1 MELETRSP
9 PTAGSARVTNLEIVG
24 RKGDE
29 ITIRFD
35 VAWDNS
41 FREPSGQGAGN
52 WDAVWL
58 FVKYRGTEEV
68 VRLHDDGD
76 IRAAADRGDL
86 SPLAEAAAAAVPAPA
101 AAAVV
106 PVPAAAAVPVPA
118 EDAAAAP
125 VAAAAVPIA
134 AAAAP
139 IAAAAVPIAAAAAPI
154 AAAAAPIAAAAV
166 PIAAAAVPIA
176 AAAVPIAA
184 AAVPVPAAAVPV
196 PAAGRSTSLRLRGK
210 HEVHPVTPGQK
221 WRVQVERHHHR
232 SPMGPLELSVEHIA
246 VRALGDRGHG
256 LEASRMSQWRHALI
270 TAAGVPGGGEVLLP
284 EDQRGVFLYRS
295 AENAGVGPVVFREV
309 TLTLCRPTDGPA
321 FADYVSLWVFGIE
334 MVYIPE
340 GPFSLG
346 DPRGPGG
353 PAACFYDASLQD
365 STPDRSYR
373 VTSDGQIEVGP
384 NGEKPRLYYDGDTA
398 EGNEGDGQGPIPKE
412 FPKGYGAFYVMKY
425 QITQGQYGD
434 FVNTLQGPARTV
446 RFSYWFGSY
455 RYTTFMTQ
463 SSARV
468 TLRPDNACNWL
479 AWMDGAAFACWAG
492 LRPLTE
498 LEYEKACR
506 GPAQP
511 VSGEYAWGTTTAVQ
525 AQVIFGDERGVSWV
539 NGNAAFQQAIFVGGD
554 GGSGPLPGNAF
565 GGPPASWS
573 GACGFGMQR
582 DFVEDQSGLSPIHVN
597 ERERTG
603 ASYYRVMGLSGNL
616 WEWCVTV
623 GEPQGRAF
631 TGTPGTG
638 ELDGFGNPDVKT
650 LGWPDVDV
658 VGAGARGGSWYT
670 ALTKLRLADRS
681 YGSGLQSYSTRA
693 HDMGFRC
700 ARTVG
705 SSAPTR

>member
-1 MELETRSP
+1 MDLETRSP

-24 RKGDE
+24 REGDE
-29 ITIRFD
+29 ITVRFD

-41 FREPSGQGAGN
+41 FRERGGPGAGN

-58 FVKYRGTEEV
+58 FVKYRGTEV
-68 VRLHDDGD
+68 VPLHDNGE

-86 SPLAEAAAAAVPAPA
+86 SPLAAAAMAAVPAPA
-101 AAAVV
+101 AVPAAVAAAV
-106 PVPAAAAVPVPA
+106 AIPVTAAAAVAIPVPAAAAPIP
-118 EDAAAAP
+118 AP
-125 VAAAAVPIA
+125 VS
-134 AAAAP
+134 
-139 IAAAAVPIAAAAAPI
+139 
-154 AAAAAPIAAAAV
+154 
-166 PIAAAAVPIA
+166 
-176 AAAVPIAA
+176 
-184 AAVPVPAAAVPV
+184 
-196 PAAGRSTSLRLRGK
+196 GRPSSLRLRGK
-210 HEVHPVTPGQK
+210 REVHPVTPGQK
-221 WRVQVERHHHR
+221 WRVRVERYHHR
-232 SPMGPLELSVEHIA
+232 SPMGPLESSVEDIT
-246 VRALGDRGHG
+246 VRALGDRSHG
-256 LEASRMSQWRHALI
+256 LEASRMSEWRHALI
-270 TAAGVPGGGEVLLP
+270 AAARAPVGGEVLLP

-295 AENAGVGPVVFREV
+295 DENAGVGPVVFRAV

-321 FADYVSLWVFGIE
+321 FADHVSLWVFGIE

-346 DPRGPGG
+346 DPLGPGG
-353 PAACFYDASLQD
+353 PAACFYDASLGD
-365 STPDRSYR
+365 KEPDRSYL
-373 VTSDGQIEVGP
+373 VTSDGPIEVGP
-384 NGEKPRLYYDGDTA
+384 NGDRSRLYYDGDA
-398 EGNEGDGQGPIPKE
+398 SDGNEGDGQGPIPKG
-412 FPKGYGAFYVMKY
+412 FPNGYGAFYVMKY

-463 SSARV
+463 SSARL

-506 GPAQP
+506 GPAQA
-511 VSGEYAWGTTTAVQ
+511 VSCEYAWGTTKAMQ
-525 AQVIFGDERGVSWV
+525 AQVIFGNEGGVSWV

-573 GACGFGMQR
+573 GACAFGMRR
-582 DFVEDQSGLSPIHVN
+582 DFAEDQSGLSPVQVN

-638 ELDGFGNPDVKT
+638 ELDGFGNPDVKL

-681 YGSGLQSYSTRA
+681 YGSGLESYSTRA